1 MSNESLFQREVNLFL
16 NTADRTYTNI
26 GDVRSSLNNPI
37 WNLIEPITAKHH
49 ANYFTLSLKSIQ
61 IANTWYQ
68 VNTVGDFT
76 YFWGADPLNLEFS
89 ATIPPGNYG
98 IIQLLEL
105 IRVQITSSG
114 SALCRPIFFF
124 DSTTCTVSICHV
136 SGAIDF
142 YVDFGTELAFMIGAK
157 KNTTQAVTLEPV
169 KLGYLV
175 NLNPCRTIFVSSS
188 LCQARDSRGN
198 ANTEQTN
205 EYVDDAPLA
214 RNRLLT
220 SFPID
225 LPFGFYFAKNFTDP
239 PEIKLY
245 DTSFSSV
252 NLTLTSEVSLQV
264 QQDWTA
270 HIILREY
277 TPLLRRITNVPRPT
291 PQPTPQLPTPEI
303 PIPQNVLKDAAR
315 KLKRRRTDRVII

>member
-1 MSNESLFQREVNLFL
+1 MGDESIFQREVNLFL
-16 NTADRTYTNI
+16 NTADRSYTDI
-26 GDVRSSLNNPI
+26 DDVRSSLNNPV

-68 VNTVGDFT
+68 VNNVGDFT
-76 YFWGADPLNLEFS
+76 YFWGTDPLNLEFS

-124 DSTTCTVSICHV
+124 DSTTCTVSICRT
-136 SGAIDF
+136 SDSNNF
-142 YVDFGTELAFMIGAK
+142 YIDFGTELAFMIGAR
-157 KNTTQAVTLEPV
+157 KNTTQSVTLEPV

-175 NLNPCRTIFVSSS
+175 NLNPCRTIFISSS
-188 LCQARDSRGN
+188 LCHARDSRGN
-198 ANTEQTN
+198 AITEQTK
-205 EYVDDAPLA
+205 EYVDDSPLA

-225 LPFGFYFAKNFTDP
+225 LPFGFYFSKDFTEP
-239 PEIKLY
+239 LEVKLY
-245 DTSFSSV
+245 DTSFSSI
-252 NLTLTSEVSLQV
+252 NLTVSSEVSMQV

-277 TPLLRRITNVPRPT
+277 APLLRRLIN
-291 PQPTPQLPTPEI
+291 LPTPTPPPRI
-303 PIPQNVLKDAAR
+303 PIPLPLLKDAAR
-315 KLKRRRTDRVII
+315 KLKRRRVDHAP